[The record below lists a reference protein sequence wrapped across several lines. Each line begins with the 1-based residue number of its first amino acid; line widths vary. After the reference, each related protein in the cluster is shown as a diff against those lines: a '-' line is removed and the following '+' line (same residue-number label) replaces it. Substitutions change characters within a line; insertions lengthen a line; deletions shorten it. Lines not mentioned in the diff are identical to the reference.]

1 MKENL
6 LKEEI
11 KKSLRLM
18 GILNEA
24 VSSTLGKDIIRALFK
39 NLIKNDIDNIVAKI
53 EAQVGKLKGT
63 GLAAIEGAIGKSISR
78 KEAISII
85 IDTLGK
91 SSDEVVSMIETN
103 APQFFSSLEAA
114 AKNKKTRS
122 EFISSFPNLD
132 DFPEDVVTL
141 LLKKAGATFGN
152 KVTIR
157 ELVSTFSTKYPELF
171 KSAWFKEFKN
181 EKAIDQ
187 VIIDAERAFTGKN
200 LATVLDDLKAMMAAA
215 EYDLEKLAAKK
226 KISKADSITLKGT
239 LKKLGDILNPINYKK
254 FTDPDGKP
262 VVNWLATGG
271 QTVLEV
277 MVLYGLTVW
286 IKQSIESKSP
296 IKGAVEAGKGEWNN
310 LTSEYKNDNSGIGS
324 FLKKS
329 FPDHEPERFKIVRN
343 SDTQWDV
350 TYNDGSKVYG
360 PFKYAYEKGTFVEK

>member
-1 MKENL
+1 L
-6 LKEEI
+6 
-11 KKSLRLM
+11 S
-18 GILNEA
+18 A
-24 VSSTLGKDIIRALFK
+24 V
-39 NLIKNDIDNIVAKI
+39 
-53 EAQVGKLKGT
+53 
-63 GLAAIEGAIGKSISR
+63 EGAIGKSISR

-103 APQFFSSLEAA
+103 APQFYSSLEAA
-114 AKNKKTRS
+114 AKTKKTRA
-122 EFISSFPNLD
+122 EFISAFPNLD

-152 KVTIR
+152 KITIR
-157 ELVSTFSTKYPELF
+157 ELVGTFSTKYPELF

-181 EKAIDQ
+181 EKAINQ
-187 VIIDAERAFTGKN
+187 IIIDAERAFTGKN
-200 LATVLDDLKAMMAAA
+200 LATVLDDLKIMMDAA
-215 EYDLEKLAAKK
+215 EANIEKLAAKK

-239 LKKLGDILNPINYKK
+239 LQKLGNILNPINYKT
-254 FTDPDGKP
+254 FLDADGKP

-271 QTVLEV
+271 KAFSEV

-286 IKQSIESKSP
+286 IKNSIESKSP
-296 IKGAVEAGKGEWNN
+296 IKGAVETGKDEWNN
-310 LTSEYKNDNSGIGS
+310 LTSEYTNDNSGILS
-324 FLKKS
+324 FLTKTYPTHDPK
-329 FPDHEPERFKIVRN
+329 RFKITRN